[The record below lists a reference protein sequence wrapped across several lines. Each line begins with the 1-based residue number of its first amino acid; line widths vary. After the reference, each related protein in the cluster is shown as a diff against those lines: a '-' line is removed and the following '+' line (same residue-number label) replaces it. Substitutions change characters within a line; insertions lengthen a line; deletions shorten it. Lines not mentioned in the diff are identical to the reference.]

1 MAAGLTD
8 HTWSVKEVLCYKVA
22 PISVNLSQEYLN
34 KRKEESRQT
43 LRW

>member
-1 MAAGLTD
+1 MVGAGL
-8 HTWSVKEVLCYKVA
+8 A